1 MNVLVWT
8 VEFTLKKKKIR
19 NKIQLLKEKANNG
32 KFAEVF
38 EWELR
43 VFAIDLVNADKK
55 ITWQDGS

>member
-1 MNVLVWT
+1 M
-8 VEFTLKKKKIR
+8 KKKKIR